1 MKKLPV
7 LATIRDAYN
16 FTFTHLGA
24 IIGLIW
30 LPMILVTVIG
40 FFVFQRYLDA
50 YAGALASGDYASMG
64 SVSLG
69 VLCFSIAALLL
80 FTMMSVPVTQLALG
94 TRKQGALVHF
104 AFSGI
109 EWRLFRG
116 ILGLVGLLLVPLLI
130 ISVVVGLLATG
141 NAGMAGA
148 VQAGQVGLIMFIPY
162 FACLVYFGLRFGL
175 VLPALATSENGPL
188 LPRAWKLT
196 AGNFWRLLVV
206 AAAILIPI
214 EAVSVLLH
222 LAVEGPRAFEAQNDF
237 STAMA
242 AAQMHA
248 MAMEMPLN
256 SGISF
261 LIAPMLLG
269 LVLGAGASVYRMLNT
284 THTIDESA

>member
-1 MKKLPV
+1 MKKIPV

-16 FTFTHLGA
+16 FAFTHLGA

-64 SVSLG
+64 PVSLG

-104 AFSGI
+104 AFGGI

-116 ILGLVGLLLVPLLI
+116 VMGLVGFLIVPLLI
-130 ISVVVGLLATG
+130 ISVVVGLLA
-141 NAGMAGA
+141 AGGPGMSGAMRAG
-148 VQAGQVGLIMFIPY
+148 QAGLVMFIPY
-162 FACLVYFGLRFGL
+162 VAALIYFGLRFGL
-175 VLPALATSENGPL
+175 MLPALAVSENGSL
-188 LPRAWKLT
+188 LQRAWKLT
-196 AGNFWRLLVV
+196 AGNFLRLLAV
-206 AAAILIPI
+206 AAAVLVPI
-214 EAVSVLLH
+214 EIVSVLLH
-222 LAVEGPRAFEAQNDF
+222 LAIEGPGAFAPQGDF

-248 MAMEMPLN
+248 MAMEMPLS

-269 LVLGAGASVYRMLNT
+269 LVLGAGASIYKTLNT
-284 THTIDESA
+284 ARVIDETV

>member
-1 MKKLPV
+1 MKKIPV

-50 YAGALASGDYASMG
+50 YAGALSSGDYAGMG

-69 VLCFSIAALLL
+69 VLCFAVAALLL

-94 TRKQGALVHF
+94 VRKQGALVYF

-116 ILGLVGLLLVPLLI
+116 VMGLVGFLIVPLLI
-130 ISVVVGLLATG
+130 ISVVVGLLATD

-148 VQAGQVGLIMFIPY
+148 VQAGLIMFIPY
-162 FACLVYFGLRFGL
+162 SAALIYFGLRFGL

-196 AGNFWRLLVV
+196 AGNFWRLLLV
-206 AAAILIPI
+206 AAAVLIPI
-214 EAVSVLLH
+214 EIVSVLLH
-222 LAVEGPRAFEAQNDF
+222 LVVEGPSALAAQGDF
-237 STAMA
+237 SPAMA
-242 AAQMHA
+242 ARQMQA

-269 LVLGAGASVYRMLNT
+269 LVLGAGASIYKALNT
-284 THTIDESA
+284 AHVIDETV